1 MTHYIDE
8 KSAPYL
14 QLLNIRTKLSES
26 PLVKKML
33 KSKGE
38 FWFKIAKDD
47 AACNPDAEV
56 IWSDINR
63 RWPQLSTAFSR
74 QVDLISGTFFKSVLD
89 SSKAFK
95 AGWKTVDGYLAG
107 KTFSGTIIAVPR
119 GVTTSYSMSF
129 DSNGD
134 PDDIFILMLD
144 SHGVLLAYISPTV
157 QFVTRYIQNM
167 VLDIYGREMGN
178 LFSLVVGASVIVDT
192 TWDYILYCHFASVK
206 AELVPRCG
214 SQDEAKLAGDPYAM
228 VNCFPLDIWRL
239 TGDSPF
245 AFPEAAYGGND
256 ADND

>member
-1 MTHYIDE
+1 MNIIDK
-8 KSAPYL
+8 KSTPYL
-14 QLLNIRTKLSES
+14 QLLTVRTRLSDS

-38 FWFKIAKDD
+38 FWLKIAKDD

-56 IWSDINR
+56 IWSDIDR
-63 RWPQLSTAFSR
+63 RWPQLSSAFSR
-74 QVDLISGTFFKSVLD
+74 KVDLISGIFFKSVLD

-178 LFSLVVGASVIVDT
+178 LSSLVVGASVIVDT
-192 TWDYILYCHFASVK
+192 TCDYILYSHLASVK

-214 SQDEAKLAGDPYAM
+214 SHGEAQLAGDPDAM
-228 VNCFPLDIWRL
+228 VNCFPFDIWRL
-239 TGDSPF
+239 TGDGPF
-245 AFPEAAYGGND
+245 AFPEASSGEND